1 MVKDFGAFAK
11 KEVVLEPLNTGEL
24 SGLSFA
30 VKDVFAIKG
39 HQSTAGNPDWLK
51 THPAAAST
59 AFSLSLLL
67 NNGARLEG
75 TTITDELMYS
85 LNGENFYYGTPINP
99 KDPKRIPGGSS
110 CGSAVAVAAEL
121 TDFAIGTD
129 TGGSVRIPSSY
140 SGIYGIRPTH
150 NIVDMEGVIPLAKSF
165 DTVGWMA
172 RDAETLRKVGNVLIK
187 EEGSREPFTRILMAD
202 DAWELIEPNAKEAL
216 LTELKKW
223 QTASLTHSQTVLANE
238 GLADWAETF
247 RMLQGREIW
256 EEHGK
261 WIEKYKPS
269 FGPGIAE
276 RFQWASTLA
285 EADMS
290 PFIKKRR
297 MIQENMEK
305 LLKDDGLLIIPTS
318 PGKAPLLNL
327 SVEELELRRSRT
339 FQLCCI
345 AGLTGFPQ
353 VNIPLAEVDGVPVG
367 VSVIAGKGQDKKL
380 LQFIASLEA
389 NKR

>member
-1 MVKDFGAFAK
+1 MVKDFGAYAD
-11 KEVVLEPLNTGEL
+11 KEVVREPLNKGEL

-39 HQSTAGNPDWLK
+39 HRSTAGNPDWLK
-51 THPAAAST
+51 THPEAKET
-59 AFSLSLLL
+59 APTISRLL
-67 NNGARLEG
+67 NSGARLEG

-85 LNGENFYYGTPINP
+85 LNGENFHYGTPINP

-110 CGSAVAVAAEL
+110 CGSAVAVAAGL

-129 TGGSVRIPSSY
+129 TGGSIRIPSSY
-140 SGIYGIRPTH
+140 CGIYGIRPTH
-150 NIVDMEGVIPLAKSF
+150 GFVNIGGVIPLAKSF

-172 RDAETLRKVGNVLIK
+172 RDAQTLWKVGNVLIEEEK
-187 EEGSREPFTRILMAD
+187 ETAPFTRIIMAE
-202 DAWELIEPNAKEAL
+202 DAWELIEPNAKKAL
-216 LTELKKW
+216 LAELKNW
-223 QTASLTHSQTVLANE
+223 ETSSFTHSQEVLADE
-238 GLADWAETF
+238 GLAEWAETF

-256 EEHGK
+256 EEHGE
-261 WIEKYKPS
+261 WIEQCKPS

-285 EADMS
+285 EVD
-290 PFIKKRR
+290 IKPYLEKRR
-297 MIQENMEK
+297 MIQEKMEK
-305 LLKDDGLLIIPTS
+305 LLKNDDILIIPTS

-345 AGLTGFPQ
+345 AGLTGLPQ

-367 VSVIAGKGQDKKL
+367 VSMIAGKRQDKRL
-380 LQFIASLEA
+380 LQLAASFEA
-389 NKR
+389 NKK